1 VASNQARRP
10 SEPTSAPGEV
20 NVLALIDHFVMGG
33 AESQLT
39 RFALAAAG
47 SGIRLSIACLEERDG
62 NPAAAPLVEHGIAP
76 VNLNLTGRHG
86 PRSVQAVRRHITA
99 VNPQLVHTHLGT
111 SDMLGGLAARS
122 LGVPAISTIHA
133 ASWGAGIDAKR
144 RLVRACA
151 TRIIAVSDS
160 AKREYLSRGWAREDQ
175 IVTVHNGIDAVATP
189 GAGADVR
196 RELGLAPDDLV
207 VGMVSA
213 LRPEKGHDVALEIV
227 RSLRDSHPRLRLLIV
242 GRGAL
247 TDQIAAQAADL
258 GDAVVMAGMRHDVMR
273 VFDAIDV
280 CLQPSRSDAFPT
292 TLIEAM
298 AASVPILATAI
309 DGIPEIITDGET
321 GVLAAAPPR
330 APAFADALKDLLDDP
345 EKRRRLAQAGRLDYE
360 RRLTTRPW
368 VAGTRAVYDSVIA
381 QSGRAGRRRIGTG
394 FGAREVNAR

>member
-1 VASNQARRP
+1 VASNP
-10 SEPTSAPGEV
+10 DSPGDV
-20 NVLALIDHFVMGG
+20 SVLALIDHFVMGG

-76 VNLNLTGRHG
+76 VNLNLIGRHG
-86 PRSVQAVRRHITA
+86 PRSVQAVRRHIAA
-99 VNPQLVHTHLGT
+99 VKPQIVHTHLGT

-122 LGVPAISTIHA
+122 LGVPAVSTIHA
-133 ASWGAGIDAKR
+133 SSWGSGVNAKR

-160 AKREYLSRGWAREDQ
+160 ARREYIGRGWAREDQ
-175 IVTVHNGIDAVATP
+175 IVTVHNGIDAVAAP
-189 GAGADVR
+189 GAGAEVR

-207 VGMVSA
+207 VAMISA
-213 LRPEKGHDVALEIV
+213 LRPEKGHDIALDVI
-227 RSLRDSHPRLRLLIV
+227 RSLRDRYPSLRLLIV

-247 TDQIAAQAADL
+247 SDQIAAQAADL
-258 GDAVVMAGMRHDVMR
+258 GDRVVMAGMRHDVMP
-273 VFDAIDV
+273 VFDAADV
-280 CLQPSRSDAFPT
+280 CLQPSRTDAFPT

-298 AASVPILATAI
+298 AASVPVLATAV
-309 DGIPEIITDGET
+309 DGIPEIITAGET
-321 GVLAAAPPR
+321 GVLVAAPPR
-330 APAFADALKDLLDDP
+330 AQSFADALSGLLDDP
-345 EKRRRLAQAGRLDYE
+345 DERRRLARAGRDDYE

-381 QSGRAGRRRIGTG
+381 QSGRAGHRQIG
-394 FGAREVNAR
+394 GAALERGK

>member
-1 VASNQARRP
+1 VASSPDN
-10 SEPTSAPGEV
+10 PGDV
-20 NVLALIDHFVMGG
+20 AVLALIDHFVMGG

-39 RFALAAAG
+39 RFALALAG

-62 NPAAAPLVEHGIAP
+62 NPAAAPLLEHGVTP

-86 PRSVQAVRRHITA
+86 PRSVQAVRKHIAA
-99 VNPQLVHTHLGT
+99 VAPQIVHTHLGT

-133 ASWGAGIDAKR
+133 ASWGAGTNAKR

-160 AKREYLSRGWAREDQ
+160 ARREYLKRGWARENQ
-175 IVTVHNGIDAVATP
+175 IVTVHNGIDTEAAP
-189 GAGADVR
+189 GEGAAVR

-207 VGMVSA
+207 VAMVSA
-213 LRPEKGHDVALEIV
+213 LRPEKGHEIALEVV
-227 RSLRDSHPRLRLLIV
+227 RSLRDRYPRLRLLIV

-247 TDQIAAQAADL
+247 ANQIAAQAADL

-273 VFDAIDV
+273 VFDAADL
-280 CLQPSRSDAFPT
+280 CLQPSHSDAFPT

-298 AASVPILATAI
+298 AASVPVLATNV

-321 GVLAAAPPR
+321 GVLVPAPPR
-330 APAFADALKDLLDDP
+330 AQTFADALTALLDDP
-345 EKRRRLAQAGRLDYE
+345 ERRRRLATAGRLDYE
-360 RRLTTRPW
+360 QRLTTRPW
-368 VAGTRAVYDSVIA
+368 VAGTRAVYDSVLA
-381 QSGRAGRRRIGTG
+381 QSGRAGRRRIG
-394 FGAREVNAR
+394 GAALERGR

>member
-1 VASNQARRP
+1 MASNRG
-10 SEPTSAPGEV
+10 SAPDV
-20 NVLALIDHFVMGG
+20 SVLALIDHFVMGG

-62 NPAAAPLVEHGIAP
+62 NPAAAPLVERGIAP

-86 PRSVQAVRRHITA
+86 PRSVQAVRRHVAA
-99 VNPQLVHTHLGT
+99 VNPQVVHTHLGT

-133 ASWGAGIDAKR
+133 SSWGPGTNAKR
-144 RLVRACA
+144 WLVRACA

-160 AKREYLSRGWAREDQ
+160 ARREYLSHGWARESQ
-175 IVTVHNGIDAVATP
+175 IVTVHNGIDAVAAP
-189 GAGADVR
+189 GAGAEVR
-196 RELGLAPDDLV
+196 RELGLAPDDFV
-207 VGMVSA
+207 VAMISA
-213 LRPEKGHDVALEIV
+213 LRPEKGHDIALDVV
-227 RSLRDSHPRLRLLIV
+227 RSLRGQYPRLRLLIV

-247 TDQIAAQAADL
+247 ADQIAAQAADL

-273 VFDAIDV
+273 VFDAADV
-280 CLQPSRSDAFPT
+280 CLQPSRTDAFPT

-298 AASVPILATAI
+298 AASVPVLATAV
-309 DGIPEIITDGET
+309 DGIPEIVTDGDT
-321 GVLAAAPPR
+321 GVLVGAPPR
-330 APAFADALKDLLDDP
+330 AQAFAQALAALIDDP
-345 EKRRRLAQAGRLDYE
+345 DRRRGLARAGRLEYE

-381 QSGRAGRRRIGTG
+381 RSGRARRRRIGTVA
-394 FGAREVNAR
+394 GAREASAR

>member
-1 VASNQARRP
+1 MESNP
-10 SEPTSAPGEV
+10 DNPGAV
-20 NVLALIDHFVMGG
+20 SVLALIDHFVMGG

-86 PRSVQAVRRHITA
+86 PRSIQAVRRHIAA
-99 VNPQLVHTHLGT
+99 VSPQILHTHLGT

-122 LGVPAISTIHA
+122 LRVPAVSTIHA
-133 ASWGAGIDAKR
+133 SSWGPGANARR

-160 AKREYLSRGWAREDQ
+160 ARREYISHGWAREDQ
-175 IVTVHNGIDAVATP
+175 IVTVHNGIDAPAAA
-189 GAGADVR
+189 GAGAEVR

-207 VGMVSA
+207 VAMISA
-213 LRPEKGHDVALEIV
+213 LRPEKGHDIALDVV
-227 RSLRDSHPRLRLLIV
+227 RSLRDDYPTLRLLIV

-247 TDQIAAQAADL
+247 GDQIAAQAAEL
-258 GDAVVMAGMRHDVMR
+258 GDRVVMAGMRHDVMR
-273 VFDAIDV
+273 VFDAADV
-280 CLQPSRSDAFPT
+280 CLQPSRTDAFPT

-298 AASVPILATAI
+298 AASVPVLATAV
-309 DGIPEIITDGET
+309 DGIPEIITAGET
-321 GVLAAAPPR
+321 GVLVPAPPR
-330 APAFADALKDLLDDP
+330 AQAFADALRTLLDDP
-345 EKRRRLAQAGRLDYE
+345 DERRRLAHAGRLEYE
-360 RRLTTRPW
+360 RRLTTGPW

-381 QSGRAGRRRIGTG
+381 QSGRAGRRRIA
-394 FGAREVNAR
+394 GAALERGR